1 MKFHRD
7 TAIGSDEQ
15 GDAAFLQLLEFLAYR
30 QAASRRELK
39 ITELAGM
46 PNRTLDIFDD
56 VFRDIELPCRIVELL
71 GILDQFL
78 IIEEPLD
85 CWAPKQRSNTHFCG
99 ALSDHRTDVGR
110 V

>member
-15 GDAAFLQLLEFLAYR
+15 GDAAFLQLLEFFAHR

-46 PNRTLDIFDD
+46 PNRTLDVFDD
-56 VFRDIELPCRIVELL
+56 VFRNVELPCRIVELL
-71 GILDQFL
+71 GILNQFL
-78 IIEEPLD
+78 IIQEALD
-85 CWAPKQRSNTHFCG
+85 RWAPKQRPNIHLCG
-99 ALSDHRTDVGR
+99 ALGD
-110 V
+110 